1 MTHDILLSAKNV
13 VKRYPVTGGL
23 FRKVVNHVKAVT
35 DVSFDLRAGETL
47 GLVGESG
54 CGKSTLGR
62 SLIRLEELDGG
73 SVEFAGVNIASLR
86 ETDLRKAR
94 RDFQMIFQDPYSAL
108 NPKMT
113 VFKLLSEPIL
123 NFHSQ
128 ATKNQVRSRVEEI
141 MHDVGLRPEYVG
153 RYPHEFSGGQRQ
165 RISIGRALA
174 ASPKLI
180 VCDEPVSALDV
191 SIQAQ
196 ILNLLMNLQEKYKLS
211 FIFISHDLHVVRH
224 VSRRIAVMYLGRIV
238 EIGNSDAVFNSS
250 LHPYTRA
257 LLSAVPAA
265 RVNARE
271 RVILSGDVPSPIN
284 PPLGCAFHP
293 RCPFAQERCK
303 VEVPELREFG
313 NGHMA
318 RCFRI
323 EEISQAKN
331 N

>member
-1 MTHDILLSAKNV
+1 MSETLLNAKNV
-13 VKRYPVTGGL
+13 VKRYPVRGGI
-23 FRKVVNHVKAVT
+23 FRKVIAHVNAVS
-35 DVSFDLRAGETL
+35 DVSFELKVGETL

-62 SLIRLEELDGG
+62 ALIRLEELNGG
-73 SVEFAGVNIASLR
+73 SVEFLGADIAKLR
-86 ETDLRKAR
+86 ESHLRKTR

-113 VFKLLSEPIL
+113 VFKLLAEPIL
-123 NFHSQ
+123 NFYPDLS
-128 ATKNQVRSRVEEI
+128 KKQVNERVEEI
-141 MHDVGLRPEYVG
+141 MRDVGLRPEYVS

-196 ILNLLMNLQEKYKLS
+196 ILNLLMSLQEKYQLS

-238 EIGNSDAVFNSS
+238 EIGNNDDVFHKA

-265 RVNARE
+265 RVDAKRE
-271 RVILSGDVPSPIN
+271 RVILQGDVPSPIH
-284 PPLGCAFHP
+284 PPQGCAFHP
-293 RCPFAQERCK
+293 RCPYAVELCK
-303 VEVPELREFG
+303 QAVPELRDFG
-313 NGHMA
+313 NGHQA
-318 RCFRI
+318 RCIRI
-323 EEISQAKN
+323 GV
-331 N
+331 

>member
-1 MTHDILLSAKNV
+1 V
-13 VKRYPVTGGL
+13 VAYV
-23 FRKVVNHVKAVT
+23 HAVS
-35 DVSFDLRAGETL
+35 DVSFGLKSGETL

-62 SLIRLEELDGG
+62 ALIRLEEVDGG
-73 SVEFAGVNIASLR
+73 SVEFLGIDIASLK
-86 ETDLRKAR
+86 ESDLRKAR

-113 VFKLLSEPIL
+113 VFKLLAEPIL
-123 NFHSQ
+123 NFHPEY
-128 ATKNQVRSRVEEI
+128 TKSQVRARVEEI
-141 MHDVGLRPEYVG
+141 MADVGLRPEYVG

-224 VSRRIAVMYLGRIV
+224 VSKRIAVMYLGRIV
-238 EIGNSDAVFNSS
+238 EIGENESLFSNT

-257 LLSAVPAA
+257 LLSAVPSA
-265 RVNARE
+265 RVDAVKE
-271 RVILSGDVPSPIN
+271 RMILQGDVPSPIN
-284 PPLGCAFHP
+284 PPSGCAFHP
-293 RCPFAQERCK
+293 RCPYAKDVCK
-303 VEVPELREFG
+303 QTVPELRDFG

-323 EEISQAKN
+323 EEISQN
-331 N
+331 